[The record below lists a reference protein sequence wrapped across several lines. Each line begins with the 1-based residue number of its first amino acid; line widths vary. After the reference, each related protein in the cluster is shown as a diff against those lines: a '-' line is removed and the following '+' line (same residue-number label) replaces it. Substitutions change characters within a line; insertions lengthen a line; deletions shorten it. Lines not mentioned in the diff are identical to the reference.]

1 MTEFIT
7 NCALPLA
14 ILFLV
19 IGFVFLVKGADIFVE
34 GSSSIAKKF
43 KVPSIIIG
51 LTIVAMGTSLPEAA
65 VSVTASIANKNALA
79 VSNVIG
85 SNIFNL
91 MMVIGVCAIM
101 TPVAVNKATLKRDF
115 PFSVICAIL
124 LLVLGLIGPMS
135 LGHADG
141 VIFLILFAGF
151 IGLMICSALKASK
164 EGNAV
169 ASEEIEAAEEIKI
182 MPVWKSL
189 LFIVIGAVGIV
200 IGGDV
205 VVDSASNIAAK
216 FGMSQTLIGLTIVA
230 VGTSL
235 PELVTSIVAARKN
248 EVDMALGNAIGS
260 NVFNI
265 LFVLGVA
272 GAISPMAFLT
282 ENVIDIVILLV
293 FSLIC
298 SALKAS
304 KEGNAVASE
313 EIEAAEEIKIM
324 PVWKSL
330 LFIVIG
336 AVGIVIGGDVVVD
349 SASNIA
355 AKFGMSQTLIGLTIV
370 AVGTSLPELVTSIVA
385 ARKNEVDM
393 ALGNAIGSNVFNIL
407 FVLGVAGAISPM
419 AFLTENVI
427 DIVILLVFSLIV
439 WLFAWTKKEIKRGE
453 GLIMVLLY
461 VLYVVY
467 ICMR

>member
-124 LLVLGLIGPMS
+124 LLILGVIGPMS

-151 IGLMICSALKASK
+151 IGLMIHSAMKASK
-164 EGNAV
+164 EGNAI

-189 LFIVIGAVGIV
+189 LFIVIGAVGI
-200 IGGDV
+200 ILGGDV

-216 FGMSQTLIGLTIVA
+216 FGMSQTLIGLTIVS

-265 LFVLGVA
+265 LFVLGIA
-272 GAISPMAFLT
+272 GAISPMAFL
-282 ENVIDIVILLV
+282 N
-293 FSLIC
+293 
-298 SALKAS
+298 
-304 KEGNAVASE
+304 
-313 EIEAAEEIKIM
+313 
-324 PVWKSL
+324 
-330 LFIVIG
+330 
-336 AVGIVIGGDVVVD
+336 
-349 SASNIA
+349 
-355 AKFGMSQTLIGLTIV
+355 
-370 AVGTSLPELVTSIVA
+370 
-385 ARKNEVDM
+385 
-393 ALGNAIGSNVFNIL
+393 
-407 FVLGVAGAISPM
+407 
-419 AFLTENVI
+419 ENVI